1 MSFTSRLKSLEI
13 NGFKSFAKKGSLTF
27 TSPITSIVG
36 PNGSGKSNVA
46 ESFRFVLGEQSI
58 KSMRGKKGEDL
69 IFNGGKDS
77 ARANRASVK
86 VVFNNSNRM
95 FNVDFDEVSIERT
108 VHRDGV
114 NEYFINGTSVR
125 LKDVA
130 ELLAYANIGSSG
142 HHIISQGEADRLL
155 SAAPKERREMIEDAL
170 GLKVYQYKKEES
182 EKKLTK
188 TEAHIKEI
196 ESLRRELAP
205 HIKFLKKQVEKIE
218 KSVSLRAELIGLYKE
233 YFYKEKKYIVAEK
246 AKLDNEKK
254 DPEAE
259 LRVLQGELNHHKQ
272 ILDALKANLGQSS
285 QMSELLKLEQ
295 GMRETRQ
302 RKDSCMREL
311 GRLEGEVSYLK
322 RTIDRKLKEAS
333 ETSTKQ
339 VYLRDVEVVTRSV
352 EIKVGVASDII
363 EGKDSYSSM
372 PLENRVDQ
380 VKSVLSEIKEAVVD
394 FVEHHKEQTPD
405 SAKQT
410 KHEEEEIVRITGEM
424 KNLEEKLKQYGE
436 EEVEQ
441 SKQYSD
447 IKIEIDKE
455 RDKNV
460 ESEKAVLRIMSKQ
473 NEIHSVLE
481 HIKNKEERLS
491 MEETDLKRELDEAHI
506 IVGRDAVSYENYEA
520 EHLAKIAMEEGAE
533 VVIVAEESGDGVE
546 KNTHN
551 TGAGQVEPRSM
562 QLDRKRTI
570 EKTKIRLEEMGGAGG
585 DDVVREHKETE
596 ERDQF
601 LAREL
606 VDLTTSSESLRGLI
620 TDLNQKLDALFK
632 EGIGK
637 INKEFGSFFKL
648 MFGGGEA
655 ELKVVREERKRKR
668 KSGDELEDGGDLSLA
683 VSALEGDDDTP
694 AEEGI
699 DIHVSLPHKRIKGLT
714 MLSGGERALT
724 SIALLFAMSQV
735 NPPPFVI
742 LDETDAALDEA
753 NSRKYGDMI
762 EALSKHSQLI
772 LITHNRETMSRAGVI
787 YGVTMGGEGYSK
799 LLSIAFDEA
808 VAVAK

>member
-13 NGFKSFAKKGSLTF
+13 NGFKSFAKKGGLIF
-27 TSPITSIVG
+27 NSPITAIVG

-69 IFNGGKDS
+69 IFNGGKDN

-86 VVFNNSNRM
+86 VVFDNSNRM
-95 FNVDFDEVSIERT
+95 FNVDFDEVSIERV
-108 VHRDGV
+108 VHRDSV

-155 SAAPKERREMIEDAL
+155 SSQPRERREMIEDAL
-170 GLKVYQYKKEES
+170 GLKVYQYRKEES
-182 EKKLTK
+182 EKKLQK
-188 TEAHIKEI
+188 TENHIKEI

-205 HIKFLKKQVEKIE
+205 HIKFLRKQVEKIE
-218 KSVSLRAELIGLYKE
+218 KSVALRGELIKLYKE
-233 YFYKEKKYIVAEK
+233 YFYKEDVYIKLEK
-246 AKLDNEKK
+246 SKIHDEKK
-254 DPEAE
+254 APEAE
-259 LRVLQGELNHHKQ
+259 LKVLQEELNHHKE

-285 QMSELLKLEQ
+285 QMSNLLDLESK
-295 GMRETRQ
+295 MRDTRGK
-302 RKDSCMREL
+302 KDSCMREL

-339 VYLRDVEVVTRSV
+339 VYLRDVEVVTRAVEQSV
-352 EIKVGVASDII
+352 DKAEEILAGSA
-363 EGKDSYSSM
+363 
-372 PLENRVDQ
+372 PLEERIIHT
-380 VKSVLSEIKEAVVD
+380 KTILKEIKESVIS
-394 FVEHHKEQTPD
+394 FVSHNKEQGNGVDTH
-405 SAKQT
+405 T
-410 KHEEEEIVRITGEM
+410 KHEEEEIVRITTEM
-424 KNLEEKLKQYGE
+424 KSLEEKLKSYSE
-436 EEVEQ
+436 DEVHQAKE
-441 SKQYSD
+441 YAD
-447 IKIEIDKE
+447 IKADIDKE
-455 RDKNV
+455 KEKNV

-473 NEIHSVLE
+473 NEVHSALE
-481 HIKNKEERLS
+481 HIKNKEERLHN
-491 MEETDLKRELDEAHI
+491 EEHELKRELDEAHI
-506 IVGRDAVSYENYEA
+506 MLGRDAVAYEDYASSEGTVADEA
-520 EHLAKIAMEEGAE
+520 RGA
-533 VVIVAEESGDGVE
+533 
-546 KNTHN
+546 
-551 TGAGQVEPRSM
+551 

-585 DDVVREHKETE
+585 DDVMREYKETE

-601 LAREL
+601 LEKEL
-606 VDLTTSSESLRGLI
+606 QDLMTTSETLKQLI
-620 TDLNQKLDALFK
+620 ADLNQRLDALFK

-637 INKEFGSFFKL
+637 INKEFGHFFRL

-655 ELKVVREERKRKR
+655 ELKVVKEERKRR
-668 KSGDELEDGGDLSLA
+668 KKTGDELEDGGDLSLA
-683 VSALEGDDDTP
+683 VSSLEGDDEP
-694 AEEGI
+694 VEEGI

-799 LLSIAFDEA
+799 LLSIAFDDA
-808 VAVAK
+808 VQVAK

>member
-13 NGFKSFAKKGSLTF
+13 NGFKSFAKKGGLVF
-27 TSPITSIVG
+27 TSPITAIVG

-69 IFNGGKDS
+69 IFNGGKDN

-86 VVFNNSNRM
+86 VVFDNSNRM
-95 FNVDFDEVSIERT
+95 FNVDFDEVAIERV

-155 SAAPKERREMIEDAL
+155 SSQPRERREMIEDAL
-170 GLKVYQYKKEES
+170 GLKVYQYRKEES
-182 EKKLTK
+182 EKKLQK
-188 TEAHIKEI
+188 TENHIKEI

-205 HIKFLKKQVEKIE
+205 HIKFLRKQVEKIE
-218 KSVSLRAELIGLYKE
+218 KSVALRGELVQLYKE
-233 YFYKEKKYIVAEK
+233 YFYKENQYIHTEK
-246 AKLDNEKK
+246 EKVREEK
-254 DPEAE
+254 RAPEAE
-259 LRVLQGELNHHKQ
+259 MKVLQQELQHHKE

-285 QMSELLKLEQ
+285 QMSTLLTLESK
-295 GMRETRQ
+295 MRDTRGK
-302 RKDSCMREL
+302 KDSCMREL

-322 RTIDRKLKEAS
+322 RTIERKLKEAS

-352 EIKVGVASDII
+352 EHAVSEATEVLESTLSVEERIEKTKKYLQDI
-363 EGKDSYSSM
+363 KDS
-372 PLENRVDQ
+372 
-380 VKSVLSEIKEAVVD
+380 VVT
-394 FVEHHKEQTPD
+394 FVEHHKEQGTD
-405 SAKQT
+405 QKHT
-410 KHEEEEIVRITGEM
+410 KHEEEEIVRITTEM
-424 KNLEEKLKQYGE
+424 KSLEEKLKLYSE
-436 EEVEQ
+436 DEASEA
-441 SKQYSD
+441 KQYAD
-447 IKIEIDKE
+447 IKADIDKE
-455 RDKNV
+455 KEKNV

-473 NEIHSVLE
+473 NEVHSALE
-481 HIKNKEERLS
+481 HIKNKEERIL
-491 MEETDLKRELDEAHI
+491 MDEHDFKRELEEAHI
-506 IVGRDAVSYENYEA
+506 MLGRDAVSYEKYLETVA
-520 EHLAKIAMEEGAE
+520 QTEGAD
-533 VVIVAEESGDGVE
+533 VVISME
-546 KNTHN
+546 
-551 TGAGQVEPRSM
+551 EPRSA
-562 QLDRKRTI
+562 QLDRKRII

-585 DDVVREHKETE
+585 DDVMREYKETE
-596 ERDQF
+596 ERDLF
-601 LAREL
+601 LEKEL
-606 VDLTTSSESLRGLI
+606 GDLMTTSESLKQLI
-620 TDLNQKLDALFK
+620 ADLNQRLDALFK

-637 INKEFGSFFKL
+637 INKEFSNFFRL

-655 ELKVVREERKRKR
+655 ELKVVKEERKRR
-668 KSGDELEDGGDLSLA
+668 KKTGDELEDGGDLSVA
-683 VSALEGDDDTP
+683 VASLENDDDEP
-694 AEEGI
+694 VEEGI

-808 VAVAK
+808 VQVAK

>member
-13 NGFKSFAKKGSLTF
+13 NGFKSFAKKGGLVF
-27 TSPITSIVG
+27 NSPITAIVG

-86 VVFNNSNRM
+86 VVFDNTNRM
-95 FNVDFDEVSIERT
+95 FNVDFDEVSIERI

-114 NEYFINGTSVR
+114 NEYYINGTSVR

-155 SAAPKERREMIEDAL
+155 SSQPRERREMIEDAL
-170 GLKVYQYKKEES
+170 GLKVYQYRKEES
-182 EKKLTK
+182 EKKLQK
-188 TEAHIKEI
+188 TENHIKEI

-205 HIKFLKKQVEKIE
+205 HIKFLRKQVEKIE
-218 KSVSLRAELIGLYKE
+218 KSVALRSELVGLYKE
-233 YFYKEKKYIVAEK
+233 YFGREHAYIQAEK
-246 AKLDNEKK
+246 AKIHEDKK
-254 DPEAE
+254 GPEAE
-259 LRVLQGELNHHKQ
+259 LKVLQEELNHHKE

-285 QMSELLKLEQ
+285 QMSELLKLEAS
-295 GMRETRQ
+295 MRDTRQ
-302 RKDSCMREL
+302 KKDSCMREL

-322 RTIDRKLKEAS
+322 RTIERKLKESS

-339 VYLRDVEVVTRSV
+339 VYLRDVEVVTREV
-352 EIKVGVASDII
+352 
-363 EGKDSYSSM
+363 EGKVRLATEVVDGSGSHQDV
-372 PLENRVDQ
+372 PLEDRLSE
-380 VKSVLSEIKEAVVD
+380 VKHILSEITESVTS
-394 FVEHHKEQTPD
+394 FVNHHKEQSPD
-405 SAKQT
+405 INKET
-410 KHEEEEIVRITGEM
+410 KHEEEEIARITHEM
-424 KNLEEKLKQYGE
+424 KSLEEKLKLYGE
-436 EEVEQ
+436 EEAHQ
-441 SKQYSD
+441 STQYTN
-447 IKIEIDKE
+447 IKAEIDKE

-473 NEIHSVLE
+473 NEVHSVLE
-481 HIKNKEERLS
+481 HIKNKEERLRS
-491 MEETDLKRELDEAHI
+491 EESDFKRELEEAHI
-506 IVGRDAVSYENYEA
+506 IVGRDAVAYEHTNTA
-520 EHLAKIAMEEGAE
+520 HVTEER
-533 VVIVAEESGDGVE
+533 GV
-546 KNTHN
+546 
-551 TGAGQVEPRSM
+551 
-562 QLDRKRTI
+562 QLERKRTI

-585 DDVVREHKETE
+585 DDVMREFKETE
-596 ERDQF
+596 ERDLF
-601 LAREL
+601 LAKEL
-606 VDLTTSSESLRGLI
+606 EDLMTSSESLKALI
-620 TDLNQKLDALFK
+620 ADLNQRLDALFK
-632 EGIGK
+632 EGIQK
-637 INKEFGSFFKL
+637 INKEFGNFFRL

-655 ELKVVREERKRKR
+655 ELKVVKEEKKRRKKT
-668 KSGDELEDGGDLSLA
+668 GDELEDGGDLSVA
-683 VSALEGDDDTP
+683 VSALEGEDDEP
-694 AEEGI
+694 VEEGI

-799 LLSIAFDEA
+799 LLSIAFEDA
-808 VAVAK
+808 LAVAK